1 MVTSG
6 VRTGSLESLRELNRL
21 RVVETLRERG
31 TASRAE
37 IARVTGLSRS
47 TVSSLVADLQA
58 NGLVVEYSDPDAP
71 ASMATGRPPTLL
83 SLDRSAGAVVG
94 IDFGH
99 DRIHAAVSDLSRTVL
114 AEAIRGEDVDHD
126 AEGSLNTAAEL
137 VGELLAETGLSHSEV
152 IGVGMALSGP
162 IDHDRGAVRPTA
174 ILPGWEG
181 LAVAAEMRQR
191 LGDLPVHLDNDA
203 NLGAL
208 AEVTLGA
215 ARNARNALY
224 VMVSSGIGAGL
235 IIEGRP
241 YRGGGGMAGEIGH
254 VLVDETGPICR
265 CGNRG
270 CLETYI
276 SGPALTELLR
286 RSRGDVLSVTDIV
299 RLAHGG
305 DAGCQRAIADAGRVL
320 GRAVAA
326 ICNVLN
332 PDTIVVGGD
341 LGEAGD
347 LLLDPMREAV
357 GRYAIAPA
365 AEDARVV
372 AGVLGER
379 AQVLGALALALL
391 QSEHLAARLAPH
403 PMAIQRGGTT

>member
-1 MVTSG
+1 
-6 VRTGSLESLRELNRL
+6 
-21 RVVETLRERG
+21 
-31 TASRAE
+31 
-37 IARVTGLSRS
+37 
-47 TVSSLVADLQA
+47 
-58 NGLVVEYSDPDAP
+58 
-71 ASMATGRPPTLL
+71 
-83 SLDRSAGAVVG
+83 
-94 IDFGH
+94 
-99 DRIHAAVSDLSRTVL
+99 
-114 AEAIRGEDVDHD
+114 
-126 AEGSLNTAAEL
+126 
-137 VGELLAETGLSHSEV
+137 
-152 IGVGMALSGP
+152 MALSGP

-181 LAVAAEMRQR
+181 LAVAAEMSRR

-215 ARNARNALY
+215 ARDARNAVY
-224 VMVSSGIGAGL
+224 VMISSGIGAGL
-235 IIEGRP
+235 IVDGRP

-276 SGPALTELLR
+276 SGPALTDLLR
-286 RSRGDVLSVTDIV
+286 RSRGEVLSVVDIV
-299 RLAHGG
+299 RLAKGG

-403 PMAIQRGGTT
+403 PMAIQRGGRP

>member
-1 MVTSG
+1 
-6 VRTGSLESLRELNRL
+6 
-21 RVVETLRERG
+21 
-31 TASRAE
+31 
-37 IARVTGLSRS
+37 
-47 TVSSLVADLQA
+47 
-58 NGLVVEYSDPDAP
+58 VVEYSDPDAP

-114 AEAIRGEDVDHD
+114 AEADRCEDVDHD
-126 AEGSLNTAAEL
+126 AEGSLDSAAEL
-137 VGELLAETGLSHSEV
+137 VNELLGETGLSHAEV
-152 IGVGMALSGP
+152 IGVGIALSGP

-181 LAVAAEMRQR
+181 LAVAAEMSRR

-276 SGPALTELLR
+276 SGPALTDLLR
-286 RSRGDVLSVTDIV
+286 RSRGEVLGVGDIV

-332 PDTIVVGGD
+332 PDTVVVGGD

>member
-1 MVTSG
+1 

-47 TVSSLVADLQA
+47 TVSSLVSDLQA
-58 NGLVVEYSDPDAP
+58 HGLIVEHSDPDAP

-114 AEAIRGEDVDHD
+114 AEAVRPEDVDHD
-126 AEGSLNTAAEL
+126 AEDALDTAADL
-137 VGELLAETGLSHSEV
+137 ANDLLAETGLDHGDV

-181 LAVAAEMRQR
+181 LEVAAEMSRR

-208 AEVTLGA
+208 AETLQGA
-215 ARNARNALY
+215 AQGTRSAAY
-224 VMVSSGIGAGL
+224 IKISGGVGAGL
-235 IIEGRP
+235 VMDGQIF
-241 YRGGGGMAGEIGH
+241 RGPDGTAGEIGH
-254 VLVDETGPICR
+254 ASLDEYGAVCR

-270 CLETYI
+270 CLETLVRT
-276 SGPALTELLR
+276 PVLLR
-286 RSRGDVLSVTDIV
+286 LLEPTHGANLTVARMVE
-299 RLAHGG
+299 LAHGG
-305 DAGCQRAIADAGRVL
+305 DIACRRLIMDAGRQVGLAAANMCNLLNPERIVL
-320 GRAVAA
+320 GGELSQAA
-326 ICNVLN
+326 
-332 PDTIVVGGD
+332 
-341 LGEAGD
+341 D
-347 LLLDPMREAV
+347 LLIEPMQDVISRH
-357 GRYAIAPA
+357 GIPSA
-365 AEDARVV
+365 ARRVQIV
-372 AGVLGER
+372 QAALGSR
-379 AQVLGALALALL
+379 SQVLGAVALALRAADR
-391 QSEHLAARLAPH
+391 SAARFPD
-403 PMAIQRGGTT
+403 MIQKLNI